1 MIIDRV
7 LNMSHTIQVQGVQV
21 NEYLLRHGP
30 IQNPVKDLGLHF
42 EKIIVVFNHFCK
54 TIHLKS
60 FRGF

>member
-1 MIIDRV
+1 
-7 LNMSHTIQVQGVQV
+7 MSHTIQVQGVQV
-21 NEYLLRHGP
+21 NEYLLRHSP

-54 TIHLKS
+54 TLHLKS